1 MYKYFNFFLYKLKSF
16 LILEILISLFLL
28 TFLLKYFH
36 IELMLSIYK
45 TNIIK
50 DINIYNNAYVSIN
63 NICDKLSSA
72 HLYNYK
78 NNNTK
83 FIFHGN
89 NNKILFSAFSNDII
103 LSNIETNET
112 LFFYIY
118 KDLLLKKTYPIG
130 GINPLI
136 LSSPTIICSKV
147 YAFKIEYLDP
157 DSNLWITYWKSKN
170 KKNILPNEIR
180 ITLIIN
186 NAKYGK
192 EKFYTKTKIYIQ

>member
-1 MYKYFNFFLYKLKSF
+1 MFKYFYLFSYKLKSF

-28 TFLLKYFH
+28 IFLLKYFH

-45 TNIIK
+45 TNMIK

-63 NICDKLSSA
+63 NICDKLSCS
-72 HLYNYK
+72 HLYK
-78 NNNTK
+78 NKDTS

-112 LFFYIY
+112 LFFYTY
-118 KDLLLKKTYPIG
+118 KNLLFKKTYPIG
-130 GINPLI
+130 GVNPLI
-136 LSSPTIICSKV
+136 LSSPTIICSHV
-147 YAFKIEYLDP
+147 YAFKIEYLDLN
-157 DSNLWITYWKSKN
+157 SWTTHWKSKN
-170 KKNILPNEIR
+170 KNNSLPSEIR

-192 EKFYTKTKIYIQ
+192 EKFYTKTKIYIK